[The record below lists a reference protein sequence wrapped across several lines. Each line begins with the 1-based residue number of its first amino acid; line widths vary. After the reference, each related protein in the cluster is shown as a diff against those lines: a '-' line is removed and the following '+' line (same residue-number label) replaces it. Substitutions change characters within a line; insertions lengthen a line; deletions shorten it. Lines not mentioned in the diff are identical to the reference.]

1 MALFA
6 PFFDRLRALWPRA
19 AGPVAVD
26 FVAVREIRN
35 LAAGYAERS
44 DQTLREEVHRLRE
57 RVQKGE
63 SPESPGIIRPAFAL
77 ADEALRRARGI
88 SLYDVQLLAGLAL
101 ARRSIAQ
108 MQTGEGKTLVAALP
122 AIVHA
127 LGGQGVHVLTVNSY
141 LAQRDFE
148 QLSPVFEILGLSASS
163 LGPSDSREKKAA
175 AYACDITYGPGYEFG
190 FDYLRDQAAQKDA
203 GTPRLGDS
211 YRQSFSGKRGAGVL
225 RVQRG
230 FAFAVIDEI
239 DSVLLDE
246 ANSPLLL
253 SDGAPSPARN
263 AQAFL
268 IAKALAEGLQPERDY
283 NLDSVANR
291 VSLTKLGI
299 EKAKAQAEHA
309 AAHGLERPWP
319 NYVEQALRARWLY
332 QRDVDYIVSDG
343 RIDIVDQNTGRIFA
357 DRSWRD
363 GLHQAVQAK
372 EGAPIL
378 AEQKPLVRI
387 SRQRYF
393 RLYDGLCG
401 MTGTATGN
409 EGEFRSVYRLP
420 VTPIPLRKPSQR
432 KHLPTRW
439 FADEQSKI
447 RAIAKDVGQLHATGQ
462 PVLVGARTI
471 SSTEALAEQLARQQV
486 PFRLLNGKQD
496 ADEASVIGEA
506 GQVGAV
512 TLATNMAGR
521 GTDIRL
527 GEGAAE
533 RGGLHVLGVECH
545 ESQRVDRQL
554 AGRAARQGEPGAC
567 RFFVSADDQLLARHA
582 PALARRIK
590 HESDES
596 GEAFGDYTSHIAKAQ
611 ERAERDGVASR
622 RQLLAHDDWLEGV
635 LATLAKSS

>member
-6 PFFDRLRALWPRA
+6 PFFDLLHRLRPCA
-19 AGPVAVD
+19 ARPTAVD
-26 FVAVREIRN
+26 QAAVPEIRS
-35 LAAGYAERS
+35 LAAGYSGREDSA
-44 DQTLREEVHRLRE
+44 LRDEINTLRE
-57 RVQKGE
+57 RVQSGE
-63 SPESPGIIRPAFAL
+63 RPQSPGVIRPAFAL
-77 ADEALRRARGI
+77 IDEALRRTRGF

-101 ARRSIAQ
+101 ARGSIAE

-127 LGGQGVHVLTVNSY
+127 LGGRGVHVLTVNSY
-141 LAQRDFE
+141 LAERDFE
-148 QLSPVFEILGLSASS
+148 QLAPVIKLLGLSAGF
-163 LGPSDSREKKAA
+163 LGANDSREKKAA

-190 FDYLRDQAAQKDA
+190 FDYLRDQAAQKCA
-203 GTPRLGDS
+203 GTPRLGES
-211 YRQSFSGKRGAGVL
+211 YRQSLTGPRGTAAM

-263 AQAFL
+263 AQAFV
-268 IAKALAEGLQPERDY
+268 IARSLAEELRAERDY
-283 NLDSVANR
+283 QLDSAANS

-299 EKAKAQAEHA
+299 EKANAQAERA
-309 AAHGLERPWP
+309 AAFGLERPWP

-343 RIDIVDQNTGRIFA
+343 RIDIVDQNTGRVFV

-401 MTGTATGN
+401 MTGTATGS
-409 EGEFRSVYRLP
+409 EAEFRTVYRLP
-420 VTPIPLRKPSQR
+420 VTTIPLRKPSQR
-432 KHLPTRW
+432 KRLPTRW
-439 FADEQSKI
+439 FANEPAKI
-447 RAIAKDVGQLHATGQ
+447 RAIAKEVGVIHATGQ

-471 SSTEALAEQLARQQV
+471 SSTEALAKLLEAMQIPYL
-486 PFRLLNGKQD
+486 LLNGKQD
-496 ADEASVIGEA
+496 ADEAAVIAKA

-527 GEGAAE
+527 GPGAAE
-533 RGGLHVLGVECH
+533 LGGLHVLGVECH

-554 AGRAARQGEPGAC
+554 AGRAARQGDPGAC
-567 RFFVSADDQLLARHA
+567 RFFVSADDQLLCRHA
-582 PALARRIK
+582 PSLVRRLQLAAG
-590 HESDES
+590 DS
-596 GEAFGDYTSHIAKAQ
+596 GEALGDYTDHVEKAQ
-611 ERAERDGVASR
+611 LKAEREGAVAR
-622 RQLLAHDDWLEGV
+622 RQLLAHDDWLEDV
-635 LATLAKSS
+635 LATLVKTS